1 MSEKKPGKPKGLSS
15 VKRRMVERHV
25 AIAAEPPEE
34 ITYQH
39 TVLCQTVLP
48 YRDPGADVRTWERE
62 QGIVSL
68 RVEAGAAKNP
78 DTGQWVELALPF
90 GPKAR
95 LVLMHINREAML
107 QGSPTIEVEESMTAF
122 LKRIQQ
128 GKHDP
133 NGREIRAFKDQL
145 SSLSA
150 SLIRLA
156 VVEGGRAVQ
165 IDTKVV
171 AAFDL
176 WFTKDPNQRVLWPSL
191 IRLSDEYFNSLA
203 RHAVPLDERAIAGLS
218 HSAMALDVYAW
229 LAQRLHR
236 VKGGQF
242 IPWTALHE
250 QFGQGYKQIRQF
262 RAVFLK
268 VLTEVK
274 LHYPAARFTADRT
287 GLLLAN
293 SPPPVQK
300 RLVMIEKPKG

>member
-1 MSEKKPGKPKGLSS
+1 MRKKPDESKGLSP
-15 VKRRMVERHV
+15 VKRRMVESHV

-48 YRDPGADVRTWERE
+48 YRNPGADIRIWERE
-62 QGIVSL
+62 QGVVSL
-68 RVEAGAAKNP
+68 RVEAGAVKNP
-78 DTGQWVELALPF
+78 DTGQWVELGLPF

-122 LKRIQQ
+122 LKRIHQ

-133 NGREIRAFKDQL
+133 NGREIRAFKEQL

-156 VVEGGRAVQ
+156 VVEDGRAVQ
-165 IDTKVV
+165 MDTKIVT
-171 AAFDL
+171 AFDL
-176 WFTKDPNQRVLWPSL
+176 WFTKNPEQRVLWPSV

-203 RHAVPLDERAIAGLS
+203 RHAVPLDERAIVSLA
-218 HSAMALDVYAW
+218 HSAMALDVYVW

-236 VKGGQF
+236 VKAGQF

-262 RAVFLK
+262 RAAFLK
-268 VLTEVK
+268 VLKEVK
-274 LHYPAARFTADRT
+274 LHYPAARFKANRT

-300 RLVMIEKPKG
+300 RLVLIGKPEG